1 MTIQTKYLDKLKH
14 DQTFVHIIID
24 KYEES
29 HYGFIID
36 FNNELLSIERFNS
49 DFNYDG
55 FVVVKRES
63 ISKIRWGGNDII
75 STSILIDESKRSK
88 NLHNVDITSI
98 ATALRSMHDSFGHIT
113 VFMQDIDINQF
124 YVGQIHEMDNE
135 TLVINE
141 FGTKGTLDRNFS
153 LLDVE
158 EITRVDAG
166 GQYENNLTRLFFGK
180 RDNRT

>member
-1 MTIQTKYLDKLKH
+1 MSIQTKYLDKLKH
-14 DQTFVHIIID
+14 DQTFVHIIVD

-55 FVVVKRES
+55 LVIIKRDS
-63 ISKIRWGGNDII
+63 ISKVRWGGNDVI

-88 NLHNVDITSI
+88 NLHHIDITSI
-98 ATALRSMHDSFGHIT
+98 ATALSSMYDSFGHIT
-113 VFMQDIDINQF
+113 VFMQDIDVSQF
-124 YVGQIHEMDNE
+124 YVGQIHEMDSE
-135 TLVINE
+135 SIVINE
-141 FGTKGTLDRNFS
+141 FGTKGTLDRKFILINI
-153 LLDVE
+153 E

-166 GQYENNLTRLFFGK
+166 GQYENNLTRLFLG
-180 RDNRT
+180 NR